1 MPKRKQAEN
10 YAAVGEKDCWHL
22 YGLQVLTPNKFSDVV
37 GKILQG
43 RYNLIGPGV
52 SRRSTTAAI
61 SSVKYDA

>member
-1 MPKRKQAEN
+1 MPKRKQAEK

-43 RYNLIGPGV
+43 RYNLIGPGFT
-52 SRRSTTAAI
+52 RRDNSAAI
-61 SSVKYDA
+61 GSAKLDA